1 MEGIFDVIYKIKD
14 DISYNIGN
22 YLLGIGVISI
32 LLYIYLQF
40 GGIPTILA
48 FGITSILSSI
58 VIELN
63 KSKRKR
69 NIDNRYR

>member
-1 MEGIFDVIYKIKD
+1 MEGILDVIYKIKD
-14 DISYNIGN
+14 SISYNIGN

-40 GGIPTILA
+40 GGISTILA